1 MGSGLTP
8 RQRFALALGH
18 QEADRVPIDFGGTT
32 LTSIHAST
40 YAALREHLGLPS
52 ETVEIVDPIQQL
64 ARISDD
70 VSDRF
75 RADIRFVLPPD
86 AGRANIFDDGDC
98 YAFLDRFGS
107 RLNMP
112 KDGGL
117 YYDWVDPF
125 PIPEP
130 TDEALAAYRW
140 PRCDPPEGIAE
151 MRESARNLWENTD
164 LGVAAGLDIV
174 RGILEEPTHLMGF
187 EKFYETLLTNEAFA
201 DRLMSRLTDLYA
213 DCCERFL
220 DEVGPYIQAYL
231 FMDDIAGQD
240 GWLVNPDLYRRLVKP
255 KQRRIFDIVH
265 RKSNAKVL
273 YHGCGASFELI
284 ADLIDIGA
292 DIFNPVQV
300 SARGMDT
307 KLLKQTY
314 GRDIVFWG
322 GGVDTQRVLPFG
334 SPAEVRQEVRRRID
348 DLAPGGG
355 FVFAAVHNIQA
366 FVPPENIVAAFDAA
380 FEYGAY

>member
-1 MGSGLTP
+1 MTP
-8 RQRFALALGH
+8 RERLTLALEH
-18 QEADRVPIDFGGTT
+18 REPDRVPIDLGGTT
-32 LTSIHAST
+32 LTSINVKT
-40 YAALREHLGLPS
+40 YSALRGHLGLPS
-52 ETVEIVDPIQQL
+52 ETVDVVDPIQQL
-64 ARISDD
+64 ARIGED
-70 VSDRF
+70 VSERF
-75 RADIRFVLPPD
+75 RADIRFLLPPD
-86 AGRANIFDDGDC
+86 AGRADIFDDGDC
-98 YAFLDRFGS
+98 YAFVDRFGS
-107 RLNMP
+107 KLHMP

-117 YYDWVDPF
+117 YYDWVAF

-130 TDEALAAYRW
+130 TNEAFDSYQW
-140 PRCDPPEGIAE
+140 PRCDPPDAIAT
-151 MRESARNLWENTD
+151 MRDSARNLWETTD

-187 EKFYETLLTNEAFA
+187 EKFYETLLTNPAFA

-213 DCCERFL
+213 ECCEQFL
-220 DEVGPYIQAYL
+220 DQVGPYIQAFL

-240 GWLVNPDLYRRLVKP
+240 GWLINPDLYRRFVMP
-255 KQRRIFDIVH
+255 KQRRIFDIIH

-334 SPAEVRQEVRRRID
+334 SVTEVRQEVRRRID

-355 FVFAAVHNIQA
+355 FVFATVHNIQA

-380 FEYGAY
+380 FEYGTY